1 MMRTIS
7 TLRSALF
14 SSLLVAACVGCG
26 SEASSGG
33 GAGNP
38 GVAGASGSAAGGA
51 AAQGGAG
58 GAISAGAS
66 SSGAGSAGASAQ
78 GGGGANA
85 GSGGASAGSP
95 GSAGSAGSGGS
106 GGAPTATGKTEY
118 APYYEIYADTAAFT
132 SLVDLKAKS
141 GLNAVT
147 LAFVLAGNG
156 CSVDSTVSE
165 NLDDIHAFVAGGGHV
180 KASFG
185 GALGAYVESKCNDA
199 AALASAMSKFVD
211 ETGITDLD
219 FDIEQDPMLTSAKN
233 TQRGQ
238 ALKMLQDSKH
248 VQVSFTLAVDDSGLP
263 SKPLSCLTSALSA
276 GVKVSHVN
284 LMVMDYGDMPTG
296 TPIAPIA
303 IKSLN
308 AAHAQLKKAITG
320 LTDEQAWAMLGATP
334 DIGQNDDNEIFT
346 LADAQALTDFAIEK
360 KLGLIAFWNIQ
371 RDQTCGFGECSEHD
385 KAHFDYHNIFKKVV
399 K

>member
-1 MMRTIS
+1 MMSIS
-7 TLRSALF
+7 TRALVSGF
-14 SSLLVAACVGCG
+14 VLAACVGCG
-26 SEASSGG
+26 SSNDDGTPVGAAGSSASAGSGSAG
-33 GAGNP
+33 GSF
-38 GVAGASGSAAGGA
+38 AGASSQGGSGTAGSPASGGSGAGGSATAGSNAGGA
-51 AAQGGAG
+51 AG
-58 GAISAGAS
+58 
-66 SSGAGSAGASAQ
+66 SSGA
-78 GGGGANA
+78 
-85 GSGGASAGSP
+85 
-95 GSAGSAGSGGS
+95 
-106 GGAPTATGKTEY
+106 APAVTGKTEY
-118 APYYEIYADTAAFT
+118 APYYEIYADTAAFE

-141 GLNAVT
+141 GLSAVT

-156 CSVDSTVSE
+156 CNVDDTVND
-165 NLDDIHAFVAGGGHV
+165 NLDDVHAFVAAGGHV

-185 GALGAYVESKCNDA
+185 GALGDYVESHCNDA
-199 AALASAMSKFVD
+199 AALATAIGKFVD
-211 ETGITDLD
+211 ATGITDLD
-219 FDIEQDPMLTSAKN
+219 FDIEQDDMLTQAKN

-248 VQVSFTLAVDDSGLP
+248 IQVSFTLAVNDDGLP
-263 SKPLSCLTSALSA
+263 KEPLNCLTSALAA

-284 LMVMDYGDMPTG
+284 LMVMDYGDMPLG
-296 TPIAPIA
+296 TAIAPIA

-308 AAHAQLKKAITG
+308 AGNAQLKQAIPG

-371 RDQTCGFGECSEHD
+371 RDQTCGKGECSEHD
-385 KAHFDYHNIFKKVV
+385 KAHFDFHNIFKQVV